1 MYAKLKAAI
10 LLMYTDRPLQ
20 ISIFNWEVNI
30 RSLFLLSACNTEL
43 RYTISVR
50 TFKVHTFSKTGIAS
64 RYVAGPSLRSTCV
77 ILIVKQRRIIDI
89 HSTNLISNLL
99 EMFLFLRQ
107 NIKCQNTS
115 TIKFQWNW
123 PKRRAR
129 FQNSDLVQS
138 RSQSLLTSYGAC
150 STKTKALERTN
161 S

>member
-77 ILIVKQRRIIDI
+77 ILSNRDGSSIYIQQILYLIFWKCFCFCVKTQ
-89 HSTNLISNLL
+89 
-99 EMFLFLRQ
+99 F
-107 NIKCQNTS
+107 KCQNTS